1 MSSVSGSFPTFYL
14 PKISDFSFSK
24 FLTIL
29 EKSIELA
36 IVGLLESLMTAQIL
50 A

>member
-1 MSSVSGSFPTFYL
+1 MSPVSGSFPTFYL
-14 PKISDFSFSK
+14 PTFKNFSFSK
-24 FLTIL
+24 FLVMI